1 MFPRRNLTFVS
12 PRTVNSFPFAI
23 VKVPLS
29 GSIFVTSLLLLHV
42 ASFKTLTVASVS
54 SNIQVTLWFAIPVTC
69 CWQNLV
75 IYTSRVVYFIGDHGF
90 SSHYSRSHGDC
101 LAPSSVSLFFV
112 WTISSEVARFAASKT
127 YHLVPA
133 PRGRS
138 RFSFSFQLTNLLIHI
153 KHELLEL
160 TNFRWNFSLSAEPLT
175 AFTDVFWL
183 TAQPDKL
190 YGHFLIDKQ
199 FSTNSITLSANPSK
213 FSFGFW
219 RLARNFEPPNRHAVL
234 VSSAWIPFP

>member
-1 MFPRRNLTFVS
+1 MFVS

-23 VKVPLS
+23 LKVPVS

-42 ASFKTLTVASVS
+42 ASFKTLTVARVS
-54 SNIQVTLWFAIPVTC
+54 SNIQVTLWFTIPVTC

-75 IYTSRVVYFIGDHGF
+75 IYTSLVVYFIGDHGL
-90 SSHYSRSHGDC
+90 SSHYSRSHWDC

-133 PRGRS
+133 LRGRS

-153 KHELLEL
+153 KHELLAL
-160 TNFRWNFSLSAEPLT
+160 TNFGWNFLTLRWTTHRIHRLFVSADGTAWQALRALSNRQTIFHQFHHIVGKSFEVLIRPLT
-175 AFTDVFWL
+175 PGSQFWA
-183 TAQPDKL
+183 T
-190 YGHFLIDKQ
+190 
-199 FSTNSITLSANPSK
+199 
-213 FSFGFW
+213 
-219 RLARNFEPPNRHAVL
+219 E
-234 VSSAWIPFP
+234 